1 MATSN
6 ERIRDALIR
15 RQMDAIRFN
24 GSLGGR
30 VQSLLRSVDSALRA
44 DLDKR
49 LASLA
54 NPRVNFGKTTTKK
67 LKAMQVAVADILAP
81 VHKEARAL
89 SRSELVSFASAE
101 SPFVQ
106 GVVTAALPVIA
117 DTNLPNTAQ
126 IRNLVLS
133 RPFEGKLLRQ
143 WFGQLETA
151 DRRRVNDAVRTGL
164 TLGETPSQIKVR
176 VFGTSRNPSAS
187 ARGITA
193 SGAQGIIQ
201 TAVTHSASSGRTAFY
216 AANKKLIPKELYVA
230 TLDSATTAQCKSLDG
245 KTFDIGKGPI
255 PPVHFNCRSL
265 RVPFV
270 DGAQAGTRP
279 ANRATTKDL
288 AGLSG
293 PERRRKVQSL
303 VGPVPARQ
311 SYSTFLNNQ
320 SVGFQNDALGVTKA
334 KLFRKGKLP
343 LDRFVTE
350 QGRELTLKELRQ
362 RQPEAFRLAGLQEAT
377 ETT

>member
-1 MATSN
+1 MPTAN
-6 ERIRDALIR
+6 ERIRDGLIR

-30 VQSLLRSVDSALRA
+30 VQRLLRSVDDALRA

-67 LKAMQVAVADILAP
+67 LKAMQVAVSDILAP
-81 VHKEARAL
+81 VHKETRAL
-89 SRSELVSFASAE
+89 SRSELLSFASAE

-106 GVVTAALPVIA
+106 GVVNAALPVII
-117 DTNLPNTAQ
+117 DSSLPSSAVL
-126 IRNLVLS
+126 RNLVLS
-133 RPFEGKLLRQ
+133 RPFQGKLLRE
-143 WFGQLETA
+143 WFGQLEVA

-193 SGAQGIIQ
+193 SNAQGIIQ
-201 TAVTHSASSGRTAFY
+201 TAVTHTASSARTAFY
-216 AANKKLIPKELYVA
+216 QANKLLIPRELYVA
-230 TLDSATTAQCKSLDG
+230 TLDANTTAICRSLDG
-245 KTFDIGKGPI
+245 KTFPVGVGPI

-279 ANRATTKDL
+279 ANAATKKEL
-288 AGLSG
+288 SGLSG
-293 PERRRKVQSL
+293 PARRAKVEQL
-303 VGPVPARQ
+303 VGQVPARQ

-334 KLFRKGKLP
+334 KLFRDGKLP
-343 LDRFVTE
+343 LDKFVTE
-350 QGRELTLKELRQ
+350 QGRELNLTELRK
-362 RQPEAFRLAGLQEAT
+362 REPAAFALAGLQDS
-377 ETT
+377 